1 MILFYLL
8 VAGMPLVNQPLMA
21 HFADQLTMTKY
32 LGLAAVA
39 YAAVHLAL
47 KRRMPDALHS
57 VVFPL
62 LLAFYVLVTVSYF
75 TRSLPMPWQLS
86 PFLSYTSFFVLC
98 FVVAAIV
105 DTPERLRITLL
116 VAIGSVAIGSLYVLR
131 EWQKYHTRYVDFRP
145 GYVVGDANYFTLS
158 AVVCL
163 PLALFLL
170 RERRP
175 WQRAALVVCVV
186 LTLLAVALA
195 ASRGG
200 FLALL
205 AALGYLWWRSA
216 HRIRNLGLIALVL
229 VPLVAFAPD
238 SAFHRLVKPDYS
250 DQEAVQNRLVVWR
263 AGLKIIADH
272 PLTGIGLGNFKPM
285 VEHFEH
291 SGLRV
296 DSLAHNTYIQ
306 LAADLGLPGLTL
318 FLVLFSVAFVQAARA
333 VRASGPG
340 SLLWLAG
347 NGIQAGLLGCAVG
360 VFFLSAGTQ
369 KLIWLML
376 ALCPCLAALARRSQL
391 ANVAASAPAGNAPSG
406 PPALPPSPA
415 QPPLASGLPATMPV
429 RAREMS
435 QLWR

>member
-8 VAGMPLVNQPLMA
+8 VSGMPLVNQPLFA

-39 YAAVHLAL
+39 YGAVHLAI
-47 KRRMPDALHS
+47 KRRMPDALRS
-57 VVFPL
+57 IVFPL
-62 LLAFYVLVTVSYF
+62 LLAFYALVTVSYF
-75 TRSLPMPWQLS
+75 TRSLPMPWQMS
-86 PFLSYTSFFVLC
+86 PFLSYTSFVVLC
-98 FVVAAIV
+98 FLVAAIV
-105 DTPERLRITLL
+105 DTPERLRVTLL

-145 GYVVGDANYFTLS
+145 GYVVGDPNYFTLS

-175 WQRAALVVCVV
+175 WQRAVLLGCVV
-186 LTLLAVALA
+186 LTLLAVALC

-205 AALGYLWWRSA
+205 TALAFLWWRSP
-216 HRIRNLGLIALVL
+216 HRVRNLGLIALVL

-306 LAADLGLPGLTL
+306 LAADLGLPGLGL
-318 FLVLFSVAFVQAARA
+318 FLALFLAAFIQAGRA
-333 VRASGPG
+333 VRASARQ

-347 NGIQAGLLGCAVG
+347 NGVQAGLLGCAVG

-376 ALCPCLAALARRSQL
+376 ALCPCLAAMARQARLAAAAES
-391 ANVAASAPAGNAPSG
+391 AASDDPAE
-406 PPALPPSPA
+406 PPKLPPTPA
-415 QPPLASGLPATMPV
+415 NGPLPAGLPATMPA

-435 QLWR
+435 ELWR